1 MWSLFIMN
9 IKTPAWLREKDRRLR
24 ASILVCAGLF
34 ALDVLLYGVLV
45 APSTVRLSTGDAKY
59 GELRKR
65 HAGAVLFEKQKP
77 AFAGIMAGIPAQKD
91 MPLLVKE
98 LVQTARRLNLAVSSV
113 KYDIPKRASGEL
125 ALLTFSFPAEGRYPD
140 IKRFIYEVETSN
152 RLVGIQELKLDS
164 DQGKVRLEMKL
175 VTYIKEQ

>member
-9 IKTPAWLREKDRRLR
+9 IKTPAWLREKDKRLR
-24 ASILVCAGLF
+24 TAVLVCVGLL
-34 ALDVLLYGVLV
+34 ALDVLLYGGLV
-45 APSTVRLSTGDAKY
+45 APSAAWLSTWDAKY

-98 LVQTARRLNLAVSSV
+98 LVQTARRLNLTVSSV

-140 IKRFIYEVETSN
+140 IKRFIYEVETSD
-152 RLVGIQELKLDS
+152 RLVGIQELKLETSLGRVKLD
-164 DQGKVRLEMKL
+164 MKL
-175 VTYIKEQ
+175 VTYIKGQ

>member
-1 MWSLFIMN
+1 
-9 IKTPAWLREKDRRLR
+9 
-24 ASILVCAGLF
+24 
-34 ALDVLLYGVLV
+34 
-45 APSTVRLSTGDAKY
+45 
-59 GELRKR
+59 
-65 HAGAVLFEKQKP
+65 
-77 AFAGIMAGIPAQKD
+77 
-91 MPLLVKE
+91 
-98 LVQTARRLNLAVSSV
+98 VSSV